1 MNKAI
6 IIKET
11 ANKAKAYEVYP
22 KVLAKASKKGSNT
35 GIISKIRYLITDTS
49 IILF

>member
-6 IIKET
+6 IIKES
-11 ANKAKAYEVYP
+11 ADKAKAYKVYP
-22 KVLAKASKKGSNT
+22 KVLAEASKNHSKRGV
-35 GIISKIRYLITDTS
+35 ISKIRYLITESS